1 MTKTCGQM
9 RGKRGRKRERERE
22 AKATTADQH
31 CIGQYIGEDAVDRI
45 AVAE

>member
-22 AKATTADQH
+22 RERGKGDYSRPALH
-31 CIGQYIGEDAVDRI
+31 WPIHRRRRS
-45 AVAE
+45 